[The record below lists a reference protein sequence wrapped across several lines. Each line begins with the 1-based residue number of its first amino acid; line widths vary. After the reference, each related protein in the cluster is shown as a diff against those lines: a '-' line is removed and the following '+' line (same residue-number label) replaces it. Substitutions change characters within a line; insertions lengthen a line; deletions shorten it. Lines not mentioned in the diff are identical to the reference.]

1 MGNQAHGG
9 SAGAWNRFV
18 SQSIYRSSPLSARAG
33 AGRQTLFMLSSNI
46 VKIRNLAALLALSA
60 VAFGAL
66 LFGAEDHV
74 VLNAMSEELQRNF
87 EVLKQKAD
95 PSPYFLSYEI
105 TDQESHSLGASL
117 GVLNS
122 TGNGHSRYLDVT
134 VRVGDPKLDNFRRV
148 RGERIQFT
156 SGTSVAI
163 DDTPAA
169 LKQRIWLE
177 TDRIYR
183 AAAERLIKIKTNQQV
198 KAADRDTS
206 NDFSAEESY
215 AHWEEPATVAYD
227 AAGWTKN
234 VKELSKEFTRYP
246 DLLSSDVQV
255 SFQSDTRY
263 FANTEGTK
271 LQHGRGFARVIISAT
286 AKAKD
291 GMDVSDF
298 ESFEAADPKDLPSND
313 IIKAAV
319 KKVGEHVQALTIAK
333 TAEPFVGPAIFSGRA
348 SGVFFHEIFGHR
360 IEGHRQKD
368 ESEGQTFTKSVGEK
382 ILPDFLSVT
391 FDPTLKRTA
400 GVDLNGWYEYD
411 DEGVLGKP
419 VKAVENGVLR
429 SFLMSRSPIDGFD
442 HSNGHG
448 RRQPGLEVVSRQ
460 SNLLVSST
468 RTVTNEKLR
477 QMLLDEIKRQN
488 KPYGLFFEDIT
499 GGFTTT
505 QRSGL
510 QAFKVIPV
518 IVYRVYA
525 DGRPD
530 ELIRGADIVGT
541 PLASFSKIIATS
553 DKQEVFNGYC
563 GAESGSVPVSAVSPA
578 ILISE
583 IEIEKKDQ
591 SQDLLPLLQ
600 SPLREGGQ

>member
-1 MGNQAHGG
+1 
-9 SAGAWNRFV
+9 
-18 SQSIYRSSPLSARAG
+18 
-33 AGRQTLFMLSSNI
+33 MLSSSI
-46 VKIRNLAALLALSA
+46 VKILQLTALVTLSA
-60 VAFGAL
+60 VAFGA
-66 LFGAEDHV
+66 EDHV
-74 VLNAMSEELQRNF
+74 ILNTMGEELQRNF
-87 EVLKQKAD
+87 DVLKQKAD
-95 PSPYFLSYEI
+95 PAPYFLSYEI
-105 TDQESHSLGASL
+105 TDEDNHSVSASL

-122 TGNGHSRYLDVT
+122 QGSSRNRYLDVT

-148 RGERIQFT
+148 KGERIHFT
-156 SGTSVAI
+156 DGVSVVL
-163 DDTPAA
+163 DETPAA
-169 LKQRIWLE
+169 LKQRMWLE

-198 KAADRDTS
+198 KAADRDMS
-206 NDFSAEESY
+206 ADFSSEESY
-215 AHWEEPATVAYD
+215 AHWEPPTAVTFD
-227 AAGWTKN
+227 AARWTASARN
-234 VKELSKEFTRYP
+234 LSKDFLQYK

-255 SFQSDTRY
+255 TVQSDNRY
-263 FANTEGTK
+263 FVNTEGTK
-271 LQHGRGFARVIISAT
+271 VQHGRAFARVMISAS

-298 ESFEAADPKDLPSND
+298 DSFEAADPKNLPSD
-313 IIKAAV
+313 DVIRAAV
-319 KKVGEHVQALTIAK
+319 KKVGQNVEALVNAK
-333 TAEPFVGPAIFSGRA
+333 AAEPFVGPAIFSGRA

-368 ESEGQTFTKSVGEK
+368 ESEGQTFTRSVGEK
-382 ILPDFLSVT
+382 ILPEFLSVT
-391 FDPTLKRTA
+391 FDPTIKQVA
-400 GVDLNGWYEYD
+400 GVDLNGTFEYD
-411 DEGVLGKP
+411 DEGVKARP
-419 VKAVENGVLR
+419 VKAVENGVLKN
-429 SFLMSRSPIDGFD
+429 FLMSRSPIDGFD

-460 SNLLVSST
+460 SNLIVTST
-468 RTVTNEKLR
+468 RAVSDEKLR
-477 QMLLDEIKRQN
+477 QMLIDEVKRQN
-488 KPYGLFFEDIT
+488 KPYGLYFEDIT

-505 QRSGL
+505 QRSGP

-541 PLASFSKIIATS
+541 PLASFAKIIATS
-553 DKQEVFNGYC
+553 DKTEVFNGYC

-583 IEIEKKDQ
+583 IEIEKKDAA
-591 SQDLLPLLQ
+591 QDLLPLLP

>member
-1 MGNQAHGG
+1 
-9 SAGAWNRFV
+9 
-18 SQSIYRSSPLSARAG
+18 
-33 AGRQTLFMLSSNI
+33 MLSSNI
-46 VKIRNLAALLALSA
+46 VKILHTAALLTIST
-60 VAFGAL
+60 VAFGQSAKPVAAAAT
-66 LFGAEDHV
+66 GSDNNHT
-74 VLNAMSEELQRNF
+74 VLNTMAQELQRNF
-87 EVLKQKAD
+87 DVLKKKAD
-95 PSPYFLSYEI
+95 PPPYFLSYEI
-105 TDQESHSLGASL
+105 TDQDSHTVSASL

-122 TGNGHSRYLDVT
+122 VGAGRNRYLDVT
-134 VRVGDPKLDNFRRV
+134 VRVGDPKLDNYRRV

-156 SGTSVAI
+156 SGNSVPI
-163 DDTPAA
+163 DDNPAA
-169 LKQRIWLE
+169 IRQDLWLE

-206 NDFSAEESY
+206 SDFSAEEAY
-215 AHWEEPATVAYD
+215 AHFEKPASFAFD
-227 AAGWTKN
+227 KALWTTN
-234 VKELSKEFTRYP
+234 VRDLSRDFIKYP

-255 SFQSDTRY
+255 SFQTDTRY
-263 FANTEGTK
+263 FANTEGTSV
-271 LQHGRGFARVIISAT
+271 QHGRGFARVIITAS

-291 GMDVSDF
+291 GMGVSDF
-298 ESFEAADPKDLPSND
+298 ESFEAADPKDLPSTD
-313 IIKAAV
+313 VIKAAV
-319 KKVGEHVQALTIAK
+319 KKVGENVEALTLAK
-333 TAEPFVGPAIFSGRA
+333 AAEPFVGPAILSGRA

-391 FDPTLKRTA
+391 FDPTLKRAA

-419 VKAVENGVLR
+419 VKAVDNGVLK

-448 RRQPGLEVVSRQ
+448 RREPGHEVVSRQ
-460 SNLLVSST
+460 SNLIVSST
-468 RTVTNEKLR
+468 RSVSDEKLR
-477 QMLLDEIKRQN
+477 QMLIDEIKKQK
-488 KPYGLFFEDIT
+488 KPYGLFFADIT
-499 GGFTTT
+499 SGVTTT
-505 QRSGL
+505 QRAGV
-510 QAFKVIPV
+510 QAFQVVPV

-541 PLASFSKIIATS
+541 PLASFAKIIATS

-583 IEIEKKDQ
+583 IEIEKKDAA
-591 SQDLLPLLQ
+591 QDLLPLLP
-600 SPLREGGQ
+600 SPLASLNSGADTIGVN

>member
-1 MGNQAHGG
+1 
-9 SAGAWNRFV
+9 
-18 SQSIYRSSPLSARAG
+18 
-33 AGRQTLFMLSSNI
+33 MLSSNI
-46 VKIRNLAALLALSA
+46 VKILQVTALLTVAA
-60 VAFGAL
+60 VAFGA
-66 LFGAEDHV
+66 EDRL
-74 VLNAMSEELQRNF
+74 VLNTMSDELQRNF
-87 EVLKQKAD
+87 DALKQKAD
-95 PSPYFLSYEI
+95 PPPYFLAYEI
-105 TDQESHSLGASL
+105 TDQATHTVSASL

-122 TGNGHSRYLDVT
+122 TGTSHNRYLDVT

-148 RGERIQFT
+148 RGDRIEFT
-156 SGTSVAI
+156 SGAAVVI
-163 DDTPAA
+163 DGNPLA
-169 LKQRIWLE
+169 LNQRIWLE

-206 NDFSAEESY
+206 NDFSSEESY
-215 AHWEEPATVAYD
+215 AHWEAPATVTFD
-227 AAGWTKN
+227 SDRWTKN
-234 VKELSKEFTRYP
+234 VRELSRSFTKYP

-255 SFQSDTRY
+255 SFQSDNRY

-271 LQHGRGFARVIISAT
+271 VQHGRGFARVIITAS

-298 ESFEAADPKDLPSND
+298 ASFEAADAKDLPSAD
-313 IIKAAV
+313 VIRAAV
-319 KKVGEHVQALTIAK
+319 KQVGEHVEALTVAK
-333 TAEPFVGPAIFSGRA
+333 TAEPFVGPAILSGRA

-368 ESEGQTFTKSVGEK
+368 ESEGQTFTASVGEK

-391 FDPTLKRTA
+391 FDPTMKRAA

-411 DEGVLGKP
+411 DEGVAGKP

-429 SFLMSRSPIDGFD
+429 NFLMSRSPIDGFD

-460 SNLLVSST
+460 SNLLVTST
-468 RTVTNEKLR
+468 RTVSDEKLR
-477 QMLLDEIKRQN
+477 QMLIDEIKRQN
-488 KPYGLFFEDIT
+488 KPYGLYFEDIT
-499 GGFTTT
+499 GVFPTT
-505 QRSGL
+505 QRAGL

-541 PLASFSKIIATS
+541 PLASFAKILATS

-583 IEIEKKDQ
+583 IEIQKKDKGQ
-591 SQDLLPLLQ
+591 ERPPLLPR
-600 SPLREGGQ
+600 PVDVTG

>member
-1 MGNQAHGG
+1 
-9 SAGAWNRFV
+9 
-18 SQSIYRSSPLSARAG
+18 
-33 AGRQTLFMLSSNI
+33 MLSSNI
-46 VKIRNLAALLALSA
+46 VKILQIAGLLAVSSL
-60 VAFGAL
+60 AFGQSASPVA
-66 LFGAEDHV
+66 GDDSHV
-74 VLNAMSEELQRNF
+74 VLNTLAEELQRNF
-87 EVLKQKAD
+87 DVLKKKAD
-95 PSPYFLSYEI
+95 PQPYFLSYEI
-105 TDQESHSLGASL
+105 TDQDSHTVSGTL
-117 GVLNS
+117 GVLNAS
-122 TGNGHSRYLDVT
+122 ESGRNRYLDVT

-148 RGERIQFT
+148 RGDRIQFT
-156 SGTSVAI
+156 SGASVPI
-163 DDTPAA
+163 DNTPSA
-169 LKQRIWLE
+169 LRQDLWLE
-177 TDRIYR
+177 TDRVYR
-183 AAAERLIKIKTNQQV
+183 ASAERLIKIKTNQQV

-215 AHWEEPATVAYD
+215 AHFEQPATIAFD
-227 AAGWTKN
+227 SARWTNN
-234 VKELSKEFTRYP
+234 VRDLSRDFVKYP

-271 LQHGRGFARVIISAT
+271 VQHGRGFARVIITAS

-313 IIKAAV
+313 VIQAAV
-319 KKVGEHVQALTIAK
+319 KKVGANVEALITAK
-333 TAEPFVGPAIFSGRA
+333 TAEPFVGPAILSGRA

-391 FDPTLKRTA
+391 FDPTIKRVA

-419 VKAVENGVLR
+419 VKAVENGVLK
-429 SFLMSRSPIDGFD
+429 SFLMSRSPIEGFD

-460 SNLLVSST
+460 SNLIVSST
-468 RTVTNEKLR
+468 RTVSDEKLR
-477 QMLLDEIKRQN
+477 QMLIDEIKKQN
-488 KPYGLFFEDIT
+488 KPYGLYFEDIT
-499 GGFTTT
+499 SGVTTT
-505 QRSGL
+505 QRAGL
-510 QAFKVIPV
+510 QAFKVVPV

-553 DKQEVFNGYC
+553 DKQAVFNGYC

-583 IEIEKKDQ
+583 IEIEKKDA
-591 SQDLLPLLQ
+591 SQDLLPLLP
-600 SPLREGGQ
+600 SPLTAGVQ